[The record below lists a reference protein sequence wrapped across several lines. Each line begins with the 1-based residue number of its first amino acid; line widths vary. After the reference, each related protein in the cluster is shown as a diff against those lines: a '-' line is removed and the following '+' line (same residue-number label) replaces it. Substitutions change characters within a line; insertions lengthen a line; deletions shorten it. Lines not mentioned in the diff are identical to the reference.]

1 MHCQASHVDADKG
14 KSTDLSQIFGC
25 VLGRLDVEVLAVW
38 NDDTF
43 ETHTRHVPR
52 FCVPARAA
60 GLATFICG
68 KIRCC
73 ALAGRNLSR
82 MLIVAE
88 SVGPLFFYSKEIT
101 LAA

>member
-1 MHCQASHVDADKG
+1 MERRPVRDS
-14 KSTDLSQIFGC
+14 
-25 VLGRLDVEVLAVW
+25 
-38 NDDTF
+38 
-43 ETHTRHVPR
+43 HVPR

-82 MLIVAE
+82 ILIVAE
-88 SVGPLFFYSKEIT
+88 SVGPLFFNSNEIT
-101 LAA
+101 LAAQYDCQTEGHGNGGVRSAAEISASISMP